1 MIKLTDHDVPLGTLV
16 SPAPGVWMAPSFAG
30 AGLVHGFGE
39 RSLAVEQLVERL
51 GAGAAAVIRLEQ
63 VHGSAIAEITQRPR
77 VLEDVLAG
85 DDGAITDQPNVALT
99 IRTADCAP
107 VGFYDPAHR
116 AIGAA
121 HVGWRGLA
129 ATLPQRMVEAM
140 HRRWGTQPGALRIVM
155 GPMIGA
161 CCYEVGLE
169 FVSRFPAWVRQE
181 HGRRTLNLRA
191 GIAAQLRAV
200 GVHAGKIAD
209 SGICTACHPARCHSY
224 RREGAAAGRCH
235 FALAL
240 IASGV
245 RGRD

>member
-1 MIKLTDHDVPLGTLV
+1 MTTLADDVRLGALV
-16 SPAPGVWMAPSFAG
+16 SLASGVWMAPSFIG

-39 RSLAVEQLVERL
+39 RSLTTEELIERL
-51 GAGAAAVIRLEQ
+51 GIGSAAVIRLEQ
-63 VHGSAIAEITQRPR
+63 VHGSTIVEITAPPR
-77 VLEDVLAG
+77 TDHDVQPG
-85 DDGAITDQPNVALT
+85 YDGAITDRSDVALT

-129 ATLPQRMVEAM
+129 AALPQRMVKAM
-140 HRRWGTQPGALRIVM
+140 QQRWGTQAGTLRIVM

-161 CCYEVGLE
+161 CCYEVGPE

-181 HGRRTLNLRA
+181 DGRRVLDMCA
-191 GIAAQLRAV
+191 GITAQLQAV
-200 GVHAGKIAD
+200 GVPASNIAD
-209 SGICTACHPARCHSY
+209 SGVCTACEAARFYSY
-224 RREGAAAGRCH
+224 RREGDAAGRCH

-240 IASGV
+240 TTPLPSGD
-245 RGRD
+245 G